1 MNTSR
6 SFDRAAN
13 SYDQTRQLSEPIAKY
28 GIPALI
34 DAIGTGSRVLEVGA
48 GTGRISIPLL
58 ERGVDWI
65 GCDLSS
71 PMLKRFQEKFP
82 SPRIAQ
88 ADATLLPF
96 PAERFDVVLTVHVM
110 HLIPPWREALREFQR
125 VLVPGGA
132 YLNVSTWAS
141 VGSSVG
147 DKIRE
152 FWRAWLRERG
162 VDGEHPGARDYKDLQ
177 EELRSMGAALSEVE
191 AIRFMEAYTLREEL
205 GRFAARTYSYTWHIP
220 DEIFDE
226 SIKELRAWVASEYG
240 DLDQQVN
247 DEVHF
252 VIHVAR
258 FSE

>member
-13 SYDQTRQLSEPIAKY
+13 IYDQTRQLLEPIAKY
-28 GIPALI
+28 GIPALV
-34 DAIGTGSRVLEVGA
+34 DSIGLRSRVLEVGA

-58 ERGVDWI
+58 ERGVDWV

-71 PMLKRFQEKFP
+71 PMLKRFQEKFS

-96 PAERFDVVLTVHVM
+96 PSERFDVVLTVHVM

-125 VLVPGGA
+125 VLAPGGA

-141 VGSSVG
+141 VGTSVG

-152 FWRAWLRERG
+152 FWRGWLREHG
-162 VDGEHPGARDYKDLQ
+162 VDAEHPGVRDYKDLQ

-191 AIRFMEAYTLREEL
+191 AVRFMEAYTLREEL
-205 GRFAARTYSYTWHIP
+205 DRFASRTYSYTWHIP
-220 DEIFDE
+220 DAVFDE
-226 SIKELRAWVASEYG
+226 SIKELRAWVTHEYG

-252 VIHVAR
+252 VIHMAR
-258 FSE
+258 FEN